1 MTDYITLTVV
11 EERKQDGREERREGR
26 KEGGQRKNRWKVAG
40 RQAVTV
46 SHLNWHCQQPLG
58 GDRLMSD
65 LAIIELITTGHF
77 LTSQYSPI
85 TTLGCTAITVGVFC

>member
-11 EERKQDGREERREGR
+11 EERKQDGRKERREAG
-26 KEGGQRKNRWKVAG
+26 KEGGQRKDRWKVAG
-40 RQAVTV
+40 RQTVTV
-46 SHLNWHCQQPLG
+46 IHLNWHCQPLG

-85 TTLGCTAITVGVFC
+85 TTLGCTATTVGFFC